1 MRQMVAGLAMLAAG
15 PAVAE
20 DWRALTGAEI
30 TAALTDRVLIY
41 DPEFEVTQSFL
52 ASGRTEYTF
61 GNPRWGW
68 WEVRGDTYC
77 SLWPPS
83 DEWECFE
90 TALSAD
96 GTSVRFTGTAG
107 DTIDGTFFE

>member
-1 MRQMVAGLAMLAAG
+1 MRQMVAGLAMLAAI
-15 PAVAE
+15 PALAE
-20 DWRALTGAEI
+20 DWRTLGGEEI
-30 TAALTDRVLIY
+30 TAALTDRVLVY
-41 DPEFEVTQSFL
+41 DAEFEVTQSFL

-68 WEVRGDTYC
+68 WDVRGDAYC

-90 TALSAD
+90 IALNPDA
-96 GTSVRFTGTAG
+96 TMLRFIGAAG
-107 DTIDGTFFE
+107 DITEGAFVE